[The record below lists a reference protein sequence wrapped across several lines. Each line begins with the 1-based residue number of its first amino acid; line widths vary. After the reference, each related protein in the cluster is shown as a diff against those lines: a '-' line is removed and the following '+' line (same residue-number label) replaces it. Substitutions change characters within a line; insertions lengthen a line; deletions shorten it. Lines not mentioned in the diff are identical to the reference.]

1 MTTITKTSVTVDEL
15 KQMLD
20 SGEPFVLLDVRN
32 DDEFERWRIE
42 GRYPFETVH
51 IPYFAFLED
60 EAGSIARVPKDRL
73 DCGGLCEGRRL
84 RLCGG
89 AATRARL

>member
-60 EAGSIARVPKDRL
+60 R
-73 DCGGLCEGRRL
+73 GGQHRSRAQRSPYYSGVCQGRRL

>member
-42 GRYPFETVH
+42 GRYPLRDRPHPLFRLLGRSKRAASLAC
-51 IPYFAFLED
+51 PK
-60 EAGSIARVPKDRL
+60 IAL
-73 DCGGLCEGRRL
+73 L
-84 RLCGG
+84 
-89 AATRARL
+89 